1 MRSAALTAIAT
12 ALACLTA
19 VPRAQDVEVHVLP
32 VQGNVYM
39 LVGAGGGNITV
50 QAGDDGVL
58 LVDASI
64 EALSDGVLKAVRSI
78 STKPI
83 RYIINTHAHADHV
96 GGNAGIAKHGATI
109 TGGTGGPPN
118 VGPAIP
124 PHE

>member
-1 MRSAALTAIAT
+1 MAAVSA
-12 ALACLTA
+12 ALACLIA
-19 VPRAQDVEVHVLP
+19 VPRAQIAEVHVLP

-50 QAGDDGVL
+50 QAGDEGVL
-58 LVDASI
+58 LVDAST

-96 GGNAGIAKHGATI
+96 GGNAAIAKQGAMI
-109 TGGTGGPPN
+109 AGGNMGQPYAGAAILAHEN
-118 VGPAIP
+118 VL
-124 PHE
+124 